1 MCTETA
7 NAQESVAAA
16 IKNPAT
22 TSSRGG
28 LRERPP
34 PKSRSR
40 QPHHEVGIGRTKR
53 FFFFLPCSSD
63 SCSAHK
69 IGSCCN
75 QKIGDD
81 KFERRPRRAPPPKSR
96 RRQPHD
102 EVGIAC
108 TKRFVFQ
115 KKLATSGLM
124 MPHFVS
130 NDLLGRGSQPVGK
143 WLL

>member
-1 MCTETA
+1 MRIETA
-7 NAQESVAAA
+7 NAQELVAAA

-34 PKSRSR
+34 PPQCLRGV
-40 QPHHEVGIGRTKR
+40 PAPGGGRGR
-53 FFFFLPCSSD
+53 PQRFFFFFLPCS
-63 SCSAHK
+63 AHR
-69 IGSCCN
+69 IGSCRN

-81 KFERRPRRAPPPKSR
+81 KYERRSWRAPSPKSR
-96 RRQPHD
+96 CRQPHD
-102 EVGIAC
+102 EVGIAR

-115 KKLATSGLM
+115 KKMATSCLM
-124 MPHFVS
+124 TPHFVS

-143 WLL
+143 WSL